1 MLHQWIQIAI
11 ELRGRLGNLYG
22 FSAVMAGLS
31 TPQVKRLRQ
40 TWLALCQQY
49 SESAFMFEHRL
60 RGLLTSLDN
69 ASAMLPLQD
78 VTLPHIMPVV
88 RLLELDV
95 SQTSA
100 DAGGYDVDVM
110 LAHLDTA
117 RIVTQQCGLY
127 RMTSENVMSDFRRRR
142 DLADLFTTEMHQK
155 LLWGARGATV
165 ASSERFSKFPA
176 VLDLLSERVEPST
189 PPNTETPV

>member
-1 MLHQWIQIAI
+1 M
-11 ELRGRLGNLYG
+11 
-22 FSAVMAGLS
+22 
-31 TPQVKRLRQ
+31 KRLRN

-49 SESAFMFEHRL
+49 SETAFTFEHRL
-60 RGLLTSLDN
+60 RGLLTTLDN

-78 VTLPHIMPVV
+78 VTLPHIMPLV

-95 SQTSA
+95 RLGIPPEN
-100 DAGGYDVDVM
+100 GGYDLDVM

-127 RMTSENVMSDFRRRR
+127 RMTSENVMNDFRRRR
-142 DLADLFTTEMHQK
+142 DLADLFATEMHQK
-155 LLWGARGATV
+155 LLWGARGAAV

-176 VLDLLSERVEPST
+176 VLDLLSDRVEPST
-189 PPNTETPV
+189 AADSETSV